1 MAETETGPE
10 VGRVFQAL
18 ERAGNHCLLYLVT
31 EENEDAPG
39 ALVEKMIDLIGWEGR
54 EFSQFPQE
62 LYSTEFIQRYLL
74 IKAWGCG
81 QHRGRSQWGV
91 PLPRGQSNSSLGGAQ
106 MGRSKGE
113 KLTNSFPF
121 SPPIPYFWQ
130 SLKLRGTSSFKNQW
144 DTI

>member
-39 ALVEKMIDLIGWEGR
+39 ALMEKMIDLIGWEGR

-62 LYSTEFIQRYLL
+62 LYAL
-74 IKAWGCG
+74 
-81 QHRGRSQWGV
+81 
-91 PLPRGQSNSSLGGAQ
+91 SSS
-106 MGRSKGE
+106 REIS
-113 KLTNSFPF
+113 
-121 SPPIPYFWQ
+121 
-130 SLKLRGTSSFKNQW
+130 
-144 DTI
+144 